1 MPNKTTVNFVRDTV
15 CDGIGLVYR
24 QRFDHE
30 TGIQVEHDPL
40 AIEEPLQISLR
51 WQDPNSKKWHI
62 EEWSMTMRTPGDD
75 ADLIRGLLLT
85 QQVITDITQIVAL
98 ELADDEACNAENH
111 WLVTLDH
118 ALAPEM
124 QSQTRRYISQ
134 SSCGICGMTSMRAL
148 SLQQDIRVDGATEWL
163 DSRAVMTLPEQLS
176 AQQPLFAATGAV
188 HGAGYV
194 VAGELISVA
203 EDVGRHNAVDKL
215 IGRLLEQQLWHPQG
229 VLVLSGRVSFELMQK
244 AAIAGIPVIVAVGAP
259 SRLAVDMA
267 RQFDMT
273 LIGFTKRDQF
283 NIYHGPARLRSA
295 K

>member
-1 MPNKTTVNFVRDTV
+1 MPNKTTASSGQSSL
-15 CDGIGLVYR
+15 CYGIGRVYR

-30 TGIQVEHDPL
+30 TGIQIEHDPL
-40 AIEEPLQISLR
+40 AIEEPLQISLQ
-51 WQDPNSKKWHI
+51 WQDPDSKKWHI

-75 ADLIRGLLLT
+75 ADLIRGLLLS
-85 QQVITDITQIVAL
+85 QQIITDVAQIVEL
-98 ELADDEACNAENH
+98 QLADDEACNAGNH

-118 ALAPEM
+118 ALAPDI
-124 QSQTRRYISQ
+124 QNQTRRYISQ

-148 SLQQDIRVDGATEWL
+148 SLQRDIRVDTATGWL
-163 DSRAVMTLPEQLS
+163 DSGGIMTFPERLS
-176 AQQPLFAATGAV
+176 AQQPLFAATGSV

-194 VAGELISVA
+194 VDGELICVA

-215 IGRLLEQQLWHPQG
+215 IGRLFEQQLWHPQG

-244 AAIAGIPVIVAVGAP
+244 AAIAGIAVVVAVGAP

-273 LIGFTKRDQF
+273 LIGFTKRHRF
-283 NIYHGPARLRSA
+283 NVYHGPARLRSA